1 MQFPPP
7 VPASGRESFIL
18 LVLLARGTHF
28 YYEISPVFLIIFTH
42 WICNVYWIWG
52 VVKLLP
58 WRKSSI
64 MVLID
69 RKALHEI
76 SLKKIYNVST
86 AQFWPQSVLKNHLI
100 LSLQQLTPLRM
111 KGGLFFLLS
120 DRLGRWQ
127 SFPGL
132 KYTADMKGHC
142 TERLDTEAVKMSWSG
157 CRMSSTAPLLHVLTP
172 SSYLGWLA
180 ITTGLR
186 FYKTMWNLTLN
197 NISTTPPCWKALDL
211 EHICM
216 FWGLDS

>member
-142 TERLDTEAVKMSWSG
+142 TERHWGSEDELERLPHVQH
-157 CRMSSTAPLLHVLTP
+157 STSPTCPYPFLL
-172 SSYLGWLA
+172 LGM
-180 ITTGLR
+180 TGDNYW
-186 FYKTMWNLTLN
+186 F
-197 NISTTPPCWKALDL
+197 ALL
-211 EHICM
+211 
-216 FWGLDS
+216 